1 MKTKNDPRK
10 SWHCQSDNGTF
21 GLYYNGHNFFPDA
34 GVYAYS
40 GGSRTTYAQTKMHNT
55 LTVQSKNLLDS
66 ERKGQQLLFTEKDG
80 VQIVVTQNDGV
91 YDGGNSD
98 NIPLKYRRSVF
109 HDIENRL
116 FVIVDEADG
125 EDTFKAN
132 TNLNFHLCPD
142 AIVDINNYNEGESF
156 KAYTEFP
163 GSNIIIRS
171 FFDKTENIEL
181 PKKED
186 QCKIQNSNTSNNIG
200 VASARKGYSMTNKP
214 KTAGNLVRFI
224 SVIYYNDGDV
234 KDTPIEAKFVTDEIT
249 TLPTS
254 TTVEVKVNNVSHSYT
269 YDLSNN

>member
-1 MKTKNDPRK
+1 M
-10 SWHCQSDNGTF
+10 
-21 GLYYNGHNFFPDA
+21 
-34 GVYAYS
+34 YAYS

-142 AIVDINNYNEGESF
+142 AIVDINNYN
-156 KAYTEFP
+156 
-163 GSNIIIRS
+163 
-171 FFDKTENIEL
+171 
-181 PKKED
+181 
-186 QCKIQNSNTSNNIG
+186 
-200 VASARKGYSMTNKP
+200 
-214 KTAGNLVRFI
+214 
-224 SVIYYNDGDV
+224 
-234 KDTPIEAKFVTDEIT
+234 
-249 TLPTS
+249 
-254 TTVEVKVNNVSHSYT
+254 
-269 YDLSNN
+269 